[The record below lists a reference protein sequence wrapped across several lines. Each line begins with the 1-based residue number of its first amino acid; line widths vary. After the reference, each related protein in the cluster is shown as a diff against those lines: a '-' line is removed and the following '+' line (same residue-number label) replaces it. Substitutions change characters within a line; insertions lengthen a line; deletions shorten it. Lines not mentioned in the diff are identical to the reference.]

1 MTADRATTK
10 APDPVLDVRDL
21 SVRFR
26 MRGGRDIAAVTDA
39 RFSVAPGECLA
50 LVGESG
56 CGKSVLASALLGLL
70 PANAATTGSAVLGGD
85 TDLLTAGERT
95 LARTVRGRRI
105 GLVPQSPAAHLTP
118 VRTVRA
124 QLEESLRE
132 LTGVRRSELPKS
144 ALAAAARASFP
155 EGHLDR
161 YPHELSGGLA
171 QRAATALALIG
182 DAPLLLAD
190 EPTTGLDRDLVERT
204 VDELRRHTDEGRALL
219 IITHDLAA
227 AERIADRVAVMYAG
241 RIVEIAEAEAF
252 FGAPGPATPTPR
264 VCWTPC
270 PSGSSPRSPGCRRSW
285 ARCPTAAP
293 SPTAARTRTPAAP
306 ANARPSRRVWP
317 ATTGSPAGHPPR
329 RRSPPMLELTR
340 ITAGYDRRDPVVR
353 DVSLHVG
360 AGEAV
365 GLLGPS
371 GCGKSTLAKVAALLH
386 RPDAGTMTL
395 DGTVIRGWRHRAPRE
410 QRTAVGVV
418 FQQPRLSADP
428 RLSLRELIAQPLRS
442 TGRRRD
448 VPERVAELAPLV
460 GLSDELLERR
470 PHAVSDGQLQ
480 RACLARA
487 LVLRP
492 RLLICDEMTAMLDAS
507 TTAALVAVVE
517 RYRAESGAALLAV
530 GHDRVLLERW
540 CDRTVRWDER
550 DTEKTPAAIAGVN
563 D

>member
-26 MRGGRDIAAVTDA
+26 MRGGRDIAAVTGA

-144 ALAAAARASFP
+144 AVAAAARASFP

-252 FGAPGPATPTPR
+252 FGAPGPRHPYAKGLLDALPEREFTPI
-264 VCWTPC
+264 
-270 PSGSSPRSPGCRRSW
+270 PGMPPELGALPDGCAFADRCAYAD
-285 ARCPTAAP
+285 ARCTGERPAFTAGLACHHAPTARTP
-293 SPTAARTRTPAAP
+293 SPTK
-306 ANARPSRRVWP
+306 
-317 ATTGSPAGHPPR
+317 
-329 RRSPPMLELTR
+329 E
-340 ITAGYDRRDPVVR
+340 
-353 DVSLHVG
+353 
-360 AGEAV
+360 
-365 GLLGPS
+365 
-371 GCGKSTLAKVAALLH
+371 
-386 RPDAGTMTL
+386 
-395 DGTVIRGWRHRAPRE
+395 
-410 QRTAVGVV
+410 
-418 FQQPRLSADP
+418 SAD
-428 RLSLRELIAQPLRS
+428 A
-442 TGRRRD
+442 
-448 VPERVAELAPLV
+448 
-460 GLSDELLERR
+460 
-470 PHAVSDGQLQ
+470 
-480 RACLARA
+480 
-487 LVLRP
+487 
-492 RLLICDEMTAMLDAS
+492 
-507 TTAALVAVVE
+507 
-517 RYRAESGAALLAV
+517 
-530 GHDRVLLERW
+530 
-540 CDRTVRWDER
+540 
-550 DTEKTPAAIAGVN
+550 
-563 D
+563 